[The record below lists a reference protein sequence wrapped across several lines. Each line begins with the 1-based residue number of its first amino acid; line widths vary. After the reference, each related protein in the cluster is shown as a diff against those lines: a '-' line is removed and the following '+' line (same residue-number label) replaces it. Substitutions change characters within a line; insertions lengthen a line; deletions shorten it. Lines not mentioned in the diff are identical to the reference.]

1 MHNKISSPMEHLVE
15 LQRLA
20 LKHGG
25 RLLRSITEEG
35 AAALAEVVDRSHLKE
50 LNIYMND
57 IGDGG
62 ALKARRGC
70 IGGSCDP
77 WRSLPQCAMFSWLCV
92 LEHSTESALDCGN
105 DMDLQGMRHRT
116 PLLECSGAAQQD

>member
-1 MHNKISSPMEHLVE
+1 MVAAERSLGPSHMKNLNPM
-15 LQRLA
+15 LA
-20 LKHGG
+20 QNHAR

-62 ALKARRGC
+62 ALKARWDRKGYRVP
-70 IGGSCDP
+70 GQQGSMNVLAAVCDDQ
-77 WRSLPQCAMFSWLCV
+77 LAMRAI
-92 LEHSTESALDCGN
+92 T
-105 DMDLQGMRHRT
+105 
-116 PLLECSGAAQQD
+116 